1 MATTPHITYHMTL
14 PAGNA
19 LKLSPCNSSGYFM
32 LCLCCVYQYYQYFG
46 FGLWLNIQEVK
57 GKVSLVVIG
66 HMHARL
72 SIQNVAVYK

>member
-1 MATTPHITYHMTL
+1 
-14 PAGNA
+14 
-19 LKLSPCNSSGYFM
+19 M

-72 SIQNVAVYK
+72 SIHLVSPGTVS